1 TFLDTK
7 RGSDGL
13 VSAEDAQMYDRME
26 EDIMNLGKE
35 IQRLERQEALDAE
48 LNRPINTPIIGNP
61 SVTGMETKSG
71 RASVGYTKA
80 YWNAM
85 SSKNTLQDIMYY
97 LAVQRDI

>member
-1 TFLDTK
+1 NKILELREKRAKAWEAAKAFLDTK

-48 LNRPINTPIIGNP
+48 INRPINTPIIGNTSIP
-61 SVTGMETKSG
+61 GIETMSDRYYDGFK
-71 RASVGYTKA
+71 KA
-80 YWNAM
+80 F
-85 SSKNTLQDIMYY
+85 
-97 LAVQRDI
+97 